1 MRIKLLKSL
10 IKKTC
15 SFHKYS
21 FKNLLKFN
29 IFKGCLNIFSRE
41 KNKNNKEKEKE
52 KNLKNKKDE
61 YLHTHLFAAFYL
73 NPISFTNSHIF
84 Q

>member
-21 FKNLLKFN
+21 FK
-29 IFKGCLNIFSRE
+29 
-41 KNKNNKEKEKE
+41 KNKNNKEKEKI
-52 KNLKNKKDE
+52 KK
-61 YLHTHLFAAFYL
+61 FKK
-73 NPISFTNSHIF
+73 
-84 Q
+84 